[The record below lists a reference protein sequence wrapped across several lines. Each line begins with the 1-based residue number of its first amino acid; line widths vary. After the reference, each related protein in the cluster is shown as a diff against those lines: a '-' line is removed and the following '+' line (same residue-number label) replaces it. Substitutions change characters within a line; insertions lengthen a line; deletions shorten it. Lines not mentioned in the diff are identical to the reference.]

1 MVEELSQDYSVKE
14 LCAVLEVTRSGYYAW
29 LNGQETAR
37 QIANHL
43 LVQQIRRVY
52 REKKGRYGSPR
63 VTQQLRREGQRCNHK
78 RVERLMRQH
87 GLKGCSSCKRRTH
100 TTDSNHDQPI
110 APNLLLGRAAPGR
123 PNEVWVSDITYV
135 PTAEG
140 WLFLAAVMDLYSRQ
154 ILGWSVWESLEAGGA
169 LQALKRAL
177 ANRDHPTGV
186 IHHSDRGIQYACHAY
201 REQLKAADLAP
212 SMSRRGNCAMTTPPW
227 RPSGALS
234 NARPWLR
241 ASVGRRTEFGAN
253 SSNIS
258 KPFTTG
264 AGSTALWGINHL
276 WTSKTKTV
284 NSEKTQVHSVH
295 EKGGRE

>member
-1 MVEELSQDYSVKE
+1 MVEELSQDYPVKE

-43 LVQQIRRVY
+43 LVQQIHRVY
-52 REKKGRYGSPR
+52 QEKKGRYGSPR

-78 RVERLMRQH
+78 RVERLMRQQ
-87 GLKGCSSCKRRTH
+87 GLKGCSSRKRRMR

-110 APNLLLGRAAPGR
+110 APNLLLGREAPRR
-123 PNEVWVSDITYV
+123 PNEVWVTDITYV

-154 ILGWSVWESLEAGGA
+154 ILGWSVWDSLEAGGA

-177 ANRDHPTGV
+177 ANRDHPSGV

-201 REQLKAADLAP
+201 REQLKAARLVA
-212 SMSRRGNCAMTTPPW
+212 SMSRRGNCYDNAAMESFWSTLK
-227 RPSGALS
+227 REAMVQS
-234 NARPWLR
+234 
-241 ASVGRRTEFGAN
+241 ASWSKDQVRRELFEYIEAFYN
-253 SSNIS
+253 RSRLHSSLGYQSPVDFENQ
-258 KPFTTG
+258 
-264 AGSTALWGINHL
+264 N
-276 WTSKTKTV
+276 
-284 NSEKTQVHSVH
+284 
-295 EKGGRE
+295 R

>member
-1 MVEELSQDYSVKE
+1 MVEELSQDYPVKE

-78 RVERLMRQH
+78 RVERLMRQQ
-87 GLKGCSSCKRRTH
+87 GLKGCSSRKRRAH

-110 APNLLLGRAAPGR
+110 APNLLLGRVAPGQ

-201 REQLKAADLAP
+201 REQLQAADLMA
-212 SMSRRGNCAMTTPPW
+212 SMSRRGNCYDNAAMEAFWSTLK
-227 RPSGALS
+227 REAMAQS
-234 NARPWLR
+234 
-241 ASVGRRTEFGAN
+241 ASWSKDRVRRELFEYIEAFYN
-253 SSNIS
+253 RSRLHSSLGYQS
-258 KPFTTG
+258 PVDF
-264 AGSTALWGINHL
+264 
-276 WTSKTKTV
+276 
-284 NSEKTQVHSVH
+284 ETQN
-295 EKGGRE
+295 R